1 MSKLN
6 LEIIKDKNN
15 NDYLKDISN
24 NLKMLSY
31 FAYDKKEYSLYQ
43 SIAKEIVSL
52 MNNDYFMTLHLKKIK
67 ENYYRITTN
76 DKSYL
81 FVKGNIFSEVL
92 IRADEFFDQK
102 LVKLENYELP
112 TMLKEE
118 EKQNI
123 IHTIEDSKALINKN
137 YSRQE
142 LNSTDFNLTL
152 DSNDLPKLF
161 DIFDRMKYYGL
172 TVREYIELIADN
184 YDYKNNYEDNKMKL
198 FKNTFNN
205 YIIELG
211 LYLSKAI
218 EDNIN

>member
-1 MSKLN
+1 MSKLD
-6 LEIIKDKNN
+6 LEIINN
-15 NDYLKDISN
+15 KSNSDYLKDISN

-31 FAYDKKEYSLYQ
+31 FAYDKKQESLYQ
-43 SIAKEIVSL
+43 SVAKEIISL
-52 MNNDYFMTLHLKKIK
+52 MNNDYFMSLHLKKIK
-67 ENYYRITTN
+67 ENYYRINSN

-92 IRADEFFDQK
+92 IKADEFFEQK

-112 TMLKEE
+112 PVLTEE

-123 IHTIEDSKALINKN
+123 IHTYEDSKTLINKN

-152 DSNDLPKLF
+152 DTNDLNKLF
-161 DIFDRMKYYGL
+161 DIFDKMKYYGL
-172 TVREYIELIADN
+172 TIREYIELVADN
-184 YDYKNNYEDNKMKL
+184 YDYKNDYEDNKMKL

-205 YIIELG
+205 YIVELG
-211 LYLSKAI
+211 LYLSKVI
-218 EDNIN
+218 EDNIK